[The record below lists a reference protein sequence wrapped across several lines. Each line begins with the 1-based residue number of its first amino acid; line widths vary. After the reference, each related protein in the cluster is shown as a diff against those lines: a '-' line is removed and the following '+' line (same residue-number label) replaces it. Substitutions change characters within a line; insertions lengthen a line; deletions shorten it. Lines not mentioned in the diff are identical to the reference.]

1 MKRSAQ
7 EIVKD
12 YAFMTAKP
20 FNYRQVMQDLGLAR
34 RTAHNAISKLAKA
47 GDITLIS
54 TSREGIYRIATT
66 KQKKAAHAK
75 KLAESAEDMR
85 INGDEYHQILSEV
98 L

>member
-20 FNYRQVMQDLGLAR
+20 FNYHQIMQDLGLAR
-34 RTAHNAISKLAKA
+34 RTAHKAISKLAKA
-47 GDITLIS
+47 GEITLIS
-54 TSREGIYRIATT
+54 TSREGIYRIATA

-75 KLAESAEDMR
+75 KLAMEAEDMR
-85 INGDEYHQILSEV
+85 QHGDEYHQILSEV